1 MLWPR
6 WSPPDIGRTLRHGV
20 DQPLTRHYLPLTP
33 PVRAAA
39 GTTPTGSHMAER
51 LSQGKPNPF
60 GGVSSPGAEFVVLA
74 QVHAIL
80 AVADQLARVAEAL
93 DALLQAQQERG

>member
-1 MLWPR
+1 VPEG
-6 WSPPDIGRTLRHGV
+6 D
-20 DQPLTRHYLPLTP
+20 HY
-33 PVRAAA
+33 RE
-39 GTTPTGSHMAER
+39 AER
-51 LSQGKPNPF
+51 LSRITPHPLAGSGDLPDAK
-60 GGVSSPGAEFVVLA
+60 FVAVA

>member
-1 MLWPR
+1 MAEG
-6 WSPPDIGRTLRHGV
+6 D
-20 DQPLTRHYLPLTP
+20 HY
-33 PVRAAA
+33 
-39 GTTPTGSHMAER
+39 HMAER
-51 LSQGKPNPF
+51 LSQGKPTPF
-60 GGVSSPGAEFVVLA
+60 GGVSSPGAEFVALA

>member
-1 MLWPR
+1 VAEE
-6 WSPPDIGRTLRHGV
+6 D
-20 DQPLTRHYLPLTP
+20 HY
-33 PVRAAA
+33 
-39 GTTPTGSHMAER
+39 HKAER
-51 LSQGKPNPF
+51 LSKGKPSPF
-60 GGVSSPGAEFVVLA
+60 GGEEPPGTGPVARA

>member
-1 MLWPR
+1 VAEG
-6 WSPPDIGRTLRHGV
+6 D
-20 DQPLTRHYLPLTP
+20 HY
-33 PVRAAA
+33 
-39 GTTPTGSHMAER
+39 HEAER
-51 LSQGKPNPF
+51 LSQGKPSLF
-60 GGVSSPGAEFVVLA
+60 GGNDSPDADAVALA

>member
-1 MLWPR
+1 MAEG
-6 WSPPDIGRTLRHGV
+6 D
-20 DQPLTRHYLPLTP
+20 HY
-33 PVRAAA
+33 
-39 GTTPTGSHMAER
+39 HKAER
-51 LSQGKPNPF
+51 LSRGKPNVF
-60 GGVSSPGAEFVVLA
+60 GGEDFPDADAVALG